1 MIKGKYGDQLQMLM
15 RPHQLQSLPSIDRRG
30 GEDESA
36 VWDEKRSENANDLG
50 YSSTARSVE
59 ELGVRQPVI
68 AYHGRADKGM
78 MMGNGH
84 HRVAAADTAEKKTGN
99 QSWVPVVHDKDWM
112 GTDDTMETFNI
123 PRT

>member
-15 RPHQLQSLPSIDRRG
+15 RPQQLMSIPSVDQSL
-30 GEDESA
+30 DESISD
-36 VWDEKRSENANDLG
+36 VWDEKQEDNDSG
-50 YSSTARSVE
+50 GEYSQVADSVIE
-59 ELGVRQPVI
+59 SGVRQPVI

-84 HRVAAADTAEKKTGN
+84 HRVSAAAESEDRYGN
-99 QSWVPVVHDKDWM
+99 QSWIPVIHDKDWM